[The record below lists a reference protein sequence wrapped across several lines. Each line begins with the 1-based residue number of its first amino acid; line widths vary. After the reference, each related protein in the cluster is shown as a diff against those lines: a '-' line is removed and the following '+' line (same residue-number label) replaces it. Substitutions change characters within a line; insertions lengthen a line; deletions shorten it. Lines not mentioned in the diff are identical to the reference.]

1 MARPLEKTRRDGT
14 LYTRSSEIEAAIDTA
29 IGQDLET
36 VCDQTQISNPRAKN
50 YLPSEILVYLIREAR
65 RNGQEEAQ
73 SKLLVQL
80 LERCAAILISK
91 VPDSGIATAPQLR
104 EDILGDFAELFGT
117 DGSLQ
122 DRHELDF
129 YEVRFN
135 LAFRTFRITRVR
147 TELDRLNST
156 RALPDPAS
164 PGVPID
170 SEVLARLSDLSRT
183 ASDPE
188 QFVIRKQLE
197 AAIRALP
204 KDERDA
210 LVLCRL
216 IGLKEESEDPNE
228 LTAATLCGVTGRT
241 IRYRLATALEKLS
254 GLKEDL

>member
-1 MARPLEKTRRDGT
+1 MARPLNKTKPDGAP
-14 LYTRSSEIEAAIDTA
+14 YTRLPEIEAAIDSA
-29 IGQDLET
+29 LGQDLET
-36 VCDQTQISNPRAKN
+36 LSERAQLRDRKAKN
-50 YLPSEILVYLIREAR
+50 YLPSECLVHLIREAR

-73 SKLLVQL
+73 NKLLVRL
-80 LERCAAILISK
+80 LERCAAILISR
-91 VPDSGIATAPQLR
+91 VPDSGIATARQLR
-104 EDILGDFAELFGT
+104 EDILGDFAELFGI

-135 LAFRTFRITRVR
+135 RAFYTFRITRFR
-147 TELDRLNST
+147 PELDRLNST

-164 PGVPID
+164 PDVPID
-170 SEVLARLSDLSRT
+170 GEVLARLSDLSRT

-188 QFVIRKQLE
+188 QFVIRKQLY

-210 LVLCRL
+210 LILCCR

-228 LTAATLCGVTGRT
+228 QTAATVCGVTGRT
-241 IRYRLATALEKLS
+241 IRNRLARARAKLS
-254 GLKEDL
+254 GIKEDA